1 MKKEPKIIAVCA
13 SVSHYPHLPE
23 IQKELRRLGY
33 KAILPRTAR
42 KMIKSDNFSVEK
54 HKAWYKDKSL
64 YKIKTAL
71 IKAHLKEIEK
81 ADAILVANYEKNGL
95 VGYIGGNVLIE
106 MAAAFIGK
114 KPIFVLNPIDENLGI
129 KEEVYGLNSIF
140 LEGNL
145 ENITAKL
152 RTKRYHL

>member
-1 MKKEPKIIAVCA
+1 MKRNPRIIAVCA

-23 IQKELRRLGY
+23 IQKELKSLGY
-33 KAILPRTAR
+33 KAILPKTAK

-54 HKAWYKDKSL
+54 HKVWYKDKSL
-64 YKIKTAL
+64 YKIKTSL

-81 ADAILVANYEKNGL
+81 CDAILVANYEKNGL

-140 LEGNL
+140 LNGDLSIISKHPMN
-145 ENITAKL
+145 K
-152 RTKRYHL
+152 K

>member
-1 MKKEPKIIAVCA
+1 MKKDPLIIAVCA

-23 IQKELRRLGY
+23 IQKELKRLGY

-71 IKAHLKEIEK
+71 IKAHLKEIDK

-95 VGYIGGNVLIE
+95 AGYIGGNVLIE

-129 KEEVYGLNSIF
+129 KEEIYGLNSIF
-140 LEGNL
+140 LEGKL
-145 ENITAKL
+145 ENITAKFK
-152 RTKRYHL
+152 TKRYHS